1 MTFLKKDKVEM
12 SLEKHK
18 HLKKTN
24 KQDFFFPLVMK
35 LFTTYQFLCISYLE
49 VREKKWPFNEEPN
62 LSSLTVLLLVFRE
75 SHCEALLMAT
85 NMTII
90 GIISEI

>member
-18 HLKKTN
+18 HLKK
-24 KQDFFFPLVMK
+24 KQDFFFSLVMK
-35 LFTTYQFLCISYLE
+35 LFTTFQFLCISYLE
-49 VREKKWPFNEEPN
+49 VVEKKWPFNEEPN
-62 LSSLTVLLLVFRE
+62 LSSLTVLLLVFWE